1 MIPDGFCQNAAG
13 HLVPEDQVREQDK
26 LRDATVRALAD
37 IAEKLNVALG
47 QFKEKALADVA
58 DLVAISAEKY
68 DVKIGGEKGNVSL
81 TTYDGEYKLVRST
94 SERYQFTE
102 EIEAAKALIDDCIV
116 RWSEGANANI
126 RALVDRAFR
135 TDSQGQLKTSA
146 VLELLRLDIDDDGW
160 KRAMEA
166 LRDSIQTAGTA
177 TYIRLYKRK
186 GKNNQYRQ
194 VPLDLAAV

>member
-1 MIPDGFCQNAAG
+1 MIPDGFLLNAAG
-13 HLVPEDQVREQDK
+13 HLVPEDQVREHDK
-26 LRDATVRALAD
+26 LRDSTVRTLAD

-58 DLVAISAEKY
+58 DLVAIAAEKY
-68 DVKIGGEKGNVSL
+68 DVKMGGEKGNVSL
-81 TTYDGEYKLVRST
+81 TTFDGEYKLVRST
-94 SERYQFTE
+94 AERYQFTE
-102 EIEAAKALIDDCIV
+102 EIEAAKALIDDCIL

-135 TDSQGQLKTSA
+135 TDSRGQLKTSA
-146 VLELLRLDIDDDGW
+146 VLELLRLDIDDEGW
-160 KRAMEA
+160 KRAMTA
-166 LRDSIQTAGTA
+166 LRDSIHTAGTA

-186 GKNNQYRQ
+186 GKSAQYRQ